1 MTAFDT
7 AWEVVK
13 MPLVRDSIKFGE
25 PDWTGFPNANA
36 IFQDPDNTDN
46 EYPIRTY
53 EDRGGTRMV
62 LGPDDDVMGQA
73 YFNTGYGSTGPR
85 FSPDDTTTAQINTFS
100 GNERKG
106 VATAMYDLINEMG
119 KKKGVRLKTR
129 ARNLSS
135 YSAPLWAKVLGL
147 PYEGDDQVSAHT
159 KFQRDN
165 REPLY
170 WPEEG
175 VYE

>member
-1 MTAFDT
+1 MTAFDQ
-7 AWEVVK
+7 AWEVAK
-13 MPLVRDSIKFGE
+13 MPLVRDSIKVRL
-25 PDWTGFPNANA
+25 PDSTGFPTANA
-36 IFQDPDNTDN
+36 IFQDPDNPDN
-46 EYPIRTY
+46 EYPIRAY
-53 EDRGGTRMV
+53 EDQGGTRMV
-62 LGPDDDVMGQA
+62 LGSNDDVMGQA
-73 YFNTGYGSTGPR
+73 YFNTGHQRYGEAM
-85 FSPDDTTTAQINTFS
+85 DDTTTGQINTFS

-119 KKKGVRLKTR
+119 KMKGVRLKTR
-129 ARNLSS
+129 AGNLSS

-147 PYEGDDQVSAHT
+147 PYEGNDQISAHT

-170 WPEEG
+170 WPEKG